1 MSNRMFVVLIV
12 AAVVFAAPVAAEE
25 EFTLE
30 EFEESFDT
38 FSGEFAK
45 SVPMNSMIGLNWS
58 DAYIGQLLGVPP
70 HFGVGVTT
78 GVTTIPGSVFI
89 NLVDDLGVDTSGGVG
104 DLGAFGVPIPGYAV
118 DARAGGFILPFD
130 VGVKVGLI
138 PSIKLGDVEAE
149 YTNVGFDVRY
159 AVLDGGILPK
169 VSVGVGYNYLNGRIS
184 TPLGIGDTEITSIS
198 ADADGDGTD
207 ETYTLVVEDPDLDF
221 GWQANVFDFKVQA
234 SKSFLII
241 EPHIGLGAAVGS
253 ATTTTGLTTD
263 VTVQGGSADL
273 EDIAKEISGVD
284 IDEKGLELETEV
296 NPVSFR
302 VFGGAS
308 LNLTVFRLDL
318 GLMYNLTSG
327 SLGSTLGARFQL

>member
-1 MSNRMFVVLIV
+1 MNNRMIVLLLV
-12 AAVVFAAPVAAEE
+12 AAAVVVAPVAAQDD
-25 EFTLE
+25 FTLDT
-30 EFEESFDT
+30 FKDSFDT
-38 FSGEFAK
+38 FSTEFAK
-45 SVPMNSMIGLNWS
+45 SVPMNSTIGLNWS
-58 DAYIGQLLGVPP
+58 DAYIGQLLAVPP

-78 GVTTIPGSVFI
+78 GVTTIPGSVFTD
-89 NLVDDLGVDTSGGVG
+89 LVDDLGVDTSGGVE
-104 DLGAFGVPIPGYAV
+104 DLSAFGVPIPGYAV
-118 DARAGGFILPFD
+118 DARVGGFILPFD

-169 VSVGVGYNYLNGRIS
+169 LSVGVGYNYLNGRIS
-184 TPLGIGDTEITSIS
+184 TPLGIGATEITSVS
-198 ADADGDGTD
+198 ADTNGDGTP
-207 ETYTLVVEDPDLDF
+207 ETYTLVMDDPDLDF

-253 ATTTTGLTTD
+253 ASTTTGLSTD
-263 VTVQGGSADL
+263 VSVQGGAVTVDQIGKVAGI
-273 EDIAKEISGVD
+273 DIAD
-284 IDEKGLELETEV
+284 DGLTLETDV
-296 NPVSFR
+296 NTFSFR
-302 VFGGAS
+302 AFGGAS

-327 SLGSTLGARFQL
+327 SLGGTFGARFQL